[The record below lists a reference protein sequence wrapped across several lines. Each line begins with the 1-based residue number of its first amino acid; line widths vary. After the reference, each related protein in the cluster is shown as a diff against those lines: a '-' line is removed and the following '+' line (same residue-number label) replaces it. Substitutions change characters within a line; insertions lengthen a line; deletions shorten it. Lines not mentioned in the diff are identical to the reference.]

1 MTTAQVQETEV
12 AQLESILGSVDASR
26 LDVADGLSKLL
37 ASSYA
42 LYLKTQNYHWN
53 VRGPMFMTLH
63 ELFEAQYTELAAS
76 IDVIAERIRALGFVA
91 PGSLTSFAELSDV
104 KDELGSPTANEMLEQ
119 LARDHAVVVLTAKLL
134 YSLTAD
140 TDDEVT
146 ADLVT
151 QRIAVHEKNIWMLNS
166 LIDY

>member
-1 MTTAQVQETEV
+1 MNTEQVQRSDVT
-12 AQLESILGSVDASR
+12 QLDDILGSVDPSR

-63 ELFEAQYTELAAS
+63 KLFEAQYTELADS
-76 IDVIAERIRALGFVA
+76 IDIIAERIRALGFVA
-91 PGSLTSFAELSDV
+91 PGSLTSFAALSDV
-104 KDELGSPTANEMLEQ
+104 KDESGSPSANEMLEQ
-119 LARDHAVVVLTAKLL
+119 LARDNAVVVLTAKLL

-146 ADLVT
+146 ADLIT
-151 QRIAVHEKNIWMLNS
+151 QRIAVHERNIWMLNS

>member
-1 MTTAQVQETEV
+1 MTALSIKKNDE
-12 AQLESILGSVDASR
+12 LEKILSSVDASR

-37 ASSYA
+37 ANTYA

-63 ELFEAQYTELAAS
+63 HLFEKQYQELALS
-76 IDVIAERIRALGFVA
+76 IDVIAERIRALGFSA
-91 PGSLTSFAELSDV
+91 PGSFSTFTELSDI
-104 KDELGSPTANEMLEQ
+104 KDETDIRSANQMLEQ
-119 LARDHAVVVLTAKLL
+119 LAKDHELVVLSAKLV
-134 YSLTAD
+134 YSLAED
-140 TDDEVT
+140 THDEVT

-151 QRIAVHEKNIWMLNS
+151 QRISVHEKNIWMLNS